1 MSIRL
6 SVLVIILG
14 TAAVTFLLRV
24 LPLILLS
31 RIKLSKSVIR
41 WLSYIPIAV
50 LSALLAQSVLLT
62 NEHLTLSIHNLYLMA
77 TIPTLFTAILT
88 RNLLLTVI
96 TGVLVMAILRMV
108 FV

>member
-1 MSIRL
+1 MNIRL

-14 TAAVTFLLRV
+14 TAAVTFILRV
-24 LPLILLS
+24 LPLVLLS
-31 RIKLSKSVIR
+31 RIKLSNPVIR

-62 NEHLTLSIHNLYLMA
+62 NDHLSLSIHNLYLIA
-77 TIPTLFTAILT
+77 TIPTLIIASLT
-88 RNLLLTVI
+88 RNLLLTVVA
-96 TGVLVMAILRMV
+96 GVLIMAILRMI

>member
-24 LPLILLS
+24 LPLVLLS
-31 RIKLSKSVIR
+31 RVKLSHPVIR

-62 NEHLTLSIHNLYLMA
+62 NDHLSLSIHNLYLLA
-77 TIPTLFTAILT
+77 TIPTLIIASLT

-96 TGVLVMAILRMV
+96 TGVLVMAILRMI